1 MRSLKSELAK
11 LSPPLAFQVRETHAP
26 SSHSGC
32 YFTALEAMH
41 ESGTT
46 PLSAASR
53 LGHLAVVEALVQ
65 AGAEIVTGN
74 TSCGVAPRAQPP

>member
-53 LGHLAVVEALVQ
+53 LAIWQLWRRWCKLAQRLYQ
-65 AGAEIVTGN
+65 GI
-74 TSCGVAPRAQPP
+74 